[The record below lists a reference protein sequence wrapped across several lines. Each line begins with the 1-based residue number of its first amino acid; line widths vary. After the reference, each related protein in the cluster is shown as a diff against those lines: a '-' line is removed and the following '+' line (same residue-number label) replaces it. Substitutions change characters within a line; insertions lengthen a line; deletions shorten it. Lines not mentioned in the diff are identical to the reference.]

1 MSRHATSLS
10 SRGPPPDIMP
20 DAARCTQIMDLYAGS
35 PLPYMEAVCF
45 FSNCSVSLSLS
56 SGTILHSSAEKSFES

>member
-1 MSRHATSLS
+1 M
-10 SRGPPPDIMP
+10 GP
-20 DAARCTQIMDLYAGS
+20 YAGS